1 MYKLYRLVYICI
13 IFKILKI
20 IMCIW
25 ILYIFMCVW
34 ILYICIRTVW
44 KKIYDLRFSIKIDIY
59 LYVLIFGISFFGF
72 WDGYSCICFI
82 FCFVFL
88 RILLK
93 MCLKSINYYLNISS
107 IIKYENII
115 SLILWMILI
124 RLKSVLCK
132 FCS

>member
-1 MYKLYRLVYICI
+1 MYKLYRSVYICI

-25 ILYIFMCVW
+25 ILYISMCVW
-34 ILYICIRTVW
+34 ILHICTRTVW
-44 KKIYDLRFSIKIDIY
+44 KKTYDLRSSTKIDTY
-59 LYVLIFGISFFGF
+59 LHVLISGTSFLGL
-72 WDGYSCICFI
+72 WDGHSCICLI
-82 FCFVFL
+82 FCSVFL

-93 MCLKSINYYLNISS
+93 MCLKSINYHSNTSS

-115 SLILWMILI
+115 SSIPWMILI